1 VSRGP
6 TPSWRERLRSMRN
19 DLSLRISSRV
29 RFSRG
34 VFTESPCGRLQNLT
48 ADQARRIDLLR
59 AKYSVRFETLL
70 SQETSLNNYAY
81 LELMDRAWARA
92 QSDPPWGGE
101 QSDVGCASFWYA
113 SAVHA
118 FFRPDSLT
126 GYEIDAFRRYLDG
139 YSRQDFA
146 RGYAAAWPN
155 TRFRGLDYLAVQE
168 KVDRISCW
176 FPFVSNHS
184 ILAWGLPLNLLN
196 PETLFVH
203 IAGNLKKGGFLFM
216 VNHGPAEARTAADL
230 CKAAGLV
237 RQWQWLDSEPL
248 RPRPEPPTLSYWRH

>member
-1 VSRGP
+1 
-6 TPSWRERLRSMRN
+6 MRN
-19 DLSLRISSRV
+19 DFTLHISSRI

-34 VFTESPCGRLQNLT
+34 VFTESPCGRLQHLT
-48 ADQARRIDLLR
+48 ADQAQRIDRLR
-59 AKYSVRFETLL
+59 TKYSVRFETLL
-70 SQETSLNNYAY
+70 SQETCLNNYAY
-81 LELMDRAWARA
+81 LELMDRAWAHA
-92 QSDPPWGGE
+92 QSEPPAGGE

-113 SAVHA
+113 SAIHA

-126 GYEIDAFRRYLDG
+126 GYEVDAFRRYANA

-155 TRFRGLDYLAVQE
+155 TGFQGLNYLAVQE

-196 PETLFVH
+196 PGMLFVR
-203 IAGNLKKGGFLFM
+203 IADNLKTGGSLFM
-216 VNHGPAEARTAADL
+216 VNHGLAEAQIAADL
-230 CKAAGLV
+230 CEAAGLV
-237 RQWQWLDSEPL
+237 RQWQWVDSEPL
-248 RPRPEPPTLSYWRH
+248 RPRSEPPSLSYWRH